1 MALTYTRALQRDIH
15 RQAVVTSSALETAH
29 LLLLATSLVALLA
42 VALAYEGRV
51 RRLEPMGAAP
61 PAPAFNLSTGTDA
74 GQLETAL
81 EPAFAAPADR
91 RFAAQQLLGFLA
103 TSREAGEALPNV
115 ASILRA
121 TVPAAVVERTPGLVA
136 YAERLQRAREAQVPR
151 SAAGPERLALF
162 TSADLALLKPGLGVR
177 TAADFRR
184 LLLRSSALF
193 IAGFYAVVLLWRVTG
208 RKGDLLLLSAA
219 HLLTALGL
227 AALVSRADPLRDNL
241 LFVRYVEG
249 VLIGLVFLGGFSLV
263 DLRTSAWLR
272 LRYLPLA
279 AAFALSLALI
289 LFGDGPGTSG
299 AKVNLGPI
307 QPIEAIRL
315 LLALFLA
322 GYFARAWELLRQ
334 VNEKG
339 LPPAARS
346 WLRIPRL
353 GYLVPV
359 VGGVGLA
366 LLFFFVQK
374 DLGPALMLSCVFLAL
389 YAVARGGSAA
399 ALAGSAV
406 LVAGFYLGYR
416 LHISETLAAR
426 VAMWQAPWDNAVR
439 GGDQVAQSVWA
450 LATGGVFGT
459 GFGLGETR
467 YLPAG
472 HTDLALAAL
481 GEELGFVGLVAV
493 GVLYAAITWR
503 GFRAAMSAA
512 NDYGFFLGTAVTL
525 FLVVPVLLMAAGLL
539 GVVPL
544 TGVVTPFL
552 SYGGSAMAANFAALG
567 ILIAI
572 GAHRGGREGA
582 EPFRVPMRYLARGL
596 GFAALV
602 LTGVLI
608 NVQMVGA
615 DRYVVRPHLSLQAD
629 GVARYQYNPR
639 VLDLVRGLPRGSVFD
654 RAGRVLAT
662 GDPELARQARTTYQ
676 KLGVAP
682 NGTCVE
688 PVSRCYPLGGAAFH
702 LLGDAGTRENWSASN
717 SSYVERD
724 ADDRL
729 RGFDDHAANVKST
742 DEQGRPVPTVRRDY
756 RELVPLLRHRHQPD
770 GAAASAFLAKN
781 RDVRTTIDA
790 RLQLRLSQ
798 ILASA
803 ARRSESGR
811 AAAVVLDAA
820 TGEVLALGSYP
831 VPVVDRPVKAVPQGR
846 EDALLD
852 RSRYGLYPPG
862 STFKLVTAAAALRQD
877 PALSAQTFTCG
888 DLPDGRVGVRI
899 PGARPVRDDVLDH
912 HPHGTIS
919 MHDGLVQSCNAYFAQ
934 LAMKVGP
941 EALLDAAATLGISV
955 TPGGSVERLRS
966 TLPQAGYGQGD
977 VVATPL
983 RMARVAAALANGGVL
998 TEPHVELL
1006 DEAAVKGAAPSG
1018 AARSGA
1024 VKRERLLSPA
1034 SAATLGR
1041 YMRDGVLEGTGRV
1054 LRNHPLRIAGKT
1066 GTAEVTGEAS
1076 HSWFVGFA
1084 PYDAPAASRRIA
1096 FAVIVE
1102 NAGYGGAAAASV
1114 AGDLVSAAGAAG
1126 LVK

>member
-1 MALTYTRALQRDIH
+1 MAVTHTRALQRDSQRRTIV
-15 RQAVVTSSALETAH
+15 ASEALDSRY
-29 LLLLATSLVALLA
+29 LLLAATSLVALLA
-42 VALAYEGRV
+42 VALAYGGRV
-51 RRLEPMGAAP
+51 QRLAPAHDAPAAP
-61 PAPAFNLSTGTDA
+61 VFNLSTGSDVNR
-74 GQLETAL
+74 LEPVL
-81 EPAFAAPADR
+81 EPALAAPADR
-91 RFAAQQLLGFLA
+91 RFAAQELLSFIVA
-103 TSREAGEALPNV
+103 ARQAGEELPNV
-115 ASILRA
+115 AAILLA
-121 TVPAAVVERTPGLVA
+121 TVPASRIDQTPGLVA
-136 YAERLQRAREAQVPR
+136 YAERLQRARAAQAPR
-151 SAAGPERLALF
+151 GAGPERLQLF
-162 TSADLALLKPGLGVR
+162 TAADLVLLKPGLSVR
-177 TAADFRR
+177 TAGDFRG
-184 LLLRSSALF
+184 LLLRWGALF
-193 IAGFYAVVLLWRVTG
+193 IAGFYLVALLWRVSG
-208 RKGDLLLLSAA
+208 RQRDLLLLSAA

-227 AALVSRADPLRDNL
+227 AALVSRGDPLRDSL
-241 LFVRYVEG
+241 LFVRYVQG
-249 VLIGLVFLGGFSLV
+249 VLVGLVFLGGFSLV

-279 AAFALSLALI
+279 AAFMLSLALI

-322 GYFARAWELLRQ
+322 GYFARVWELLRQ
-334 VNEKG
+334 VNEKA
-339 LPPAARS
+339 LPPAAPP
-346 WLRIPRL
+346 WLRIPRV

-359 VGGVGLA
+359 LGGVGLA
-366 LLFFFVQK
+366 LIFFFLQK

-389 YAVARGGSAA
+389 YAVARGGAA
-399 ALAGSAV
+399 AVLVGSGV

-416 LHISETLAAR
+416 LHISETLVAR

-481 GEELGFVGLVAV
+481 GEELGLVGLLAV
-493 GVLYAAITWR
+493 GLLYAAITWR

-512 NDYGFFLGTAVTL
+512 NDYGFFLGVAVTL
-525 FLVVPVLLMAAGLL
+525 FLVVPVLLMTAGLL

-567 ILIAI
+567 ILMAI

-582 EPFRVPMRYLARGL
+582 EPFRVPMRHLARGL
-596 GFAALV
+596 VFAALV
-602 LTGVLI
+602 LAGVLA
-608 NVQMVGA
+608 NVQMVRA

-639 VLDLVRGLPRGSVFD
+639 VLDLVRALPRGTVFD

-662 GDPELARQARTTYQ
+662 GDPELARQARTAYQ
-676 KLGVAP
+676 KIGVAP

-688 PVSRCYPLGGAAFH
+688 PVARCYPLGGSAFH

-729 RGFDDHAANVKST
+729 RGFDDHAAAVQST
-742 DEQGRPVPTVRRDY
+742 DEEGRPVPTVRRDY
-756 RELVPLLRHRHQPD
+756 RELVPLLRHRHQP
-770 GAAASAFLAKN
+770 GSGTASKFLAKN

-790 RLQLRLSQ
+790 RLQLRLAQ
-798 ILASA
+798 ILATA
-803 ARRSESGR
+803 AKRSESGH
-811 AAAVVLDAA
+811 AAAIVLDAA
-820 TGEVLALGSYP
+820 TGDVLAVGSYP
-831 VPVVDRPVKAVPQGR
+831 FPVVDRPVKAAADGR
-846 EDALLD
+846 DESLLD
-852 RSRYGLYPPG
+852 RARYGLYPPG

-877 PALSAQTFTCG
+877 PSLSRQTFTCG

-899 PGARPVRDDVLDH
+899 PGGRPVRDDVLDH
-912 HPHGTIS
+912 HAHGTIG

-955 TPGGSVERLRS
+955 TPGGSLERLRS

-998 TEPHVELL
+998 TDAHVEMI
-1006 DEAAVKGAAPSG
+1006 DAATAQAS
-1018 AARSGA
+1018 
-1024 VKRERLLSPA
+1024 VKRQRLLSPA

-1041 YMRDGVLEGTGRV
+1041 FMRDGVLEGTGRL
-1054 LRNHPLRIAGKT
+1054 LRTHPLRIAGKT
-1066 GTAEVTGEAS
+1066 GTAEVVGEAS

-1084 PYDAPAASRRIA
+1084 PFDAPPAARRIA

-1102 NAGYGGAAAASV
+1102 NAGYGGLAAASA
-1114 AGDLVSAAGAAG
+1114 AGDLVTAAGSAG
-1126 LVK
+1126 LIK

>member
-1 MALTYTRALQRDIH
+1 MAVTYTRALQRDVRRRTVATSDALDTIH
-15 RQAVVTSSALETAH
+15 LVLV
-29 LLLLATSLVALLA
+29 ATSLVAMLA

-51 RRLEPMGAAP
+51 QRLTPGASE
-61 PAPAFNLSTGTDA
+61 PAPVVDMSVTTSVADLEAALAPALS
-74 GQLETAL
+74 
-81 EPAFAAPADR
+81 APADR
-91 RFAAQQLLGFLA
+91 RFAATELLAFLTTA
-103 TSREAGEALPNV
+103 RAERDGLANV

-121 TVPAAVVERTPGLVA
+121 TVPAALVDRTPGLVT
-136 YAERLQRAREAQVPR
+136 YAERLQRAREVQAQR
-151 SAAGPERLALF
+151 GAAGPDRLALF
-162 TSADLALLKPGLGVR
+162 TAGDLVLLKPGLRVR
-177 TAADFRR
+177 TAGAFRG
-184 LLLRSSALF
+184 LLLRWGALF
-193 IAGFYAVVLLWRVTG
+193 MAGFYAVVLLWRLTK
-208 RKGDLLLLSAA
+208 RDGDLLLLSAA

-227 AALVSRADPLRDNL
+227 AALVSRADPLRDSL
-241 LFVRYVEG
+241 LFVRYVQG
-249 VLIGLVFLGGFSLV
+249 VLIGLACLGLFSLM
-263 DLRTSAWLR
+263 DLRRSAWLR

-279 AAFALSLALI
+279 AAFLLSLALI

-299 AKVNLGPI
+299 AKVNLGPV

-322 GYFARAWELLRQ
+322 GYFARMWELLRQ
-334 VNEKG
+334 VNEKQ
-339 LPPAARS
+339 LPPAAPS

-359 VGGVGLA
+359 IGGVGLA
-366 LLFFFVQK
+366 LIFFFLQK

-389 YAVARGGSAA
+389 YSVARGGAA
-399 ALAGSAV
+399 AAAVGSAL
-406 LVAGFYLGYR
+406 LVAGFFVGYR

-481 GEELGFVGLVAV
+481 GEELGLVGLAAV

-525 FLVVPVLLMAAGLL
+525 FLAVPVLLMGAGLL

-567 ILIAI
+567 ILISI

-582 EPFRVPMRYLARGL
+582 EPFRVPMRYLTRGL

-602 LTGVLI
+602 LAGVLV
-608 NVQMVGA
+608 NVQLVRA
-615 DRYVVRPHLSLQAD
+615 DRYVVKPHLSLQAD

-639 VLDLVRGLPRGSVFD
+639 VLDLVRALPRGNVFD

-662 GDPELARQARTTYQ
+662 GDPELARQARTAYQ
-676 KLGVAP
+676 KIGVAP

-688 PVSRCYPLGGAAFH
+688 PVARCYPLGGAAFH

-729 RGFDDHAANVKST
+729 RGFDDHAAAVQST

-756 RELVPLLRHRHQPD
+756 RELVPLLRHRHQPTHD
-770 GAAASAFLAKN
+770 TAEEFLAKN

-803 ARRSESGR
+803 AKRSESGR

-820 TGEVLALGSYP
+820 TGDVLALGSYP
-831 VPVVDRPVKAVPQGR
+831 FPTVDRPVSAVADGR
-846 EDALLD
+846 EEALLD

-877 PALSAQTFTCG
+877 PALSTQTFTCG

-899 PGARPVRDDVLDH
+899 PGGRPVRDDVLDH
-912 HPHGTIS
+912 HPHGTIA
-919 MHDGLVQSCNAYFAQ
+919 MHDGLVHSCNAYFAQ

-941 EALLDAAATLGISV
+941 QAMLDAAAAIGISI
-955 TPGGSVERLRS
+955 TPGGSLERLRAS
-966 TLPQAGYGQGD
+966 LPQAGYGQGD

-998 TEPHVELL
+998 TEAHVEMR
-1006 DEAAVKGAAPSG
+1006 DETDPKGDSRG
-1018 AARSGA
+1018 V

-1034 SAATLGR
+1034 AAATLGR
-1041 YMRDGVLEGTGRV
+1041 YMRDGVLEGTGRI
-1054 LRNHPLRIAGKT
+1054 LRSHPLRVAGKT
-1066 GTAEVTGEAS
+1066 GTAEVAGEAS

-1084 PYDAPAASRRIA
+1084 PFDAPPGARRVA

-1102 NAGYGGAAAASV
+1102 NAGYGGQAAASV
-1114 AGDLVSAAGAAG
+1114 AGDLVTAAGTAG
-1126 LVK
+1126 LIK

>member
-1 MALTYTRALQRDIH
+1 MAVTITKALQRDTRRRVH
-15 RQAVVTSSALETAH
+15 VTSSALDTTY
-29 LLLLATSLVALLA
+29 LVLVSTSLVAMLA

-51 RRLEPMGAAP
+51 RRPSAPGSPRPDAVIDLSTATNAAALEPM
-61 PAPAFNLSTGTDA
+61 
-74 GQLETAL
+74 L
-81 EPAFAAPADR
+81 EPALTAPADR
-91 RFAAQQLLGFLA
+91 RLAAQEVLSFVAAARQ
-103 TSREAGEALPNV
+103 RGEELPNV
-115 ASILRA
+115 AAILRV
-121 TVPAAVVERTPGLVA
+121 TVPAALVDRTPGLMV
-136 YAERLQRAREAQVPR
+136 YAERLQRAREAKAAR
-151 SAAGPERLALF
+151 GAAGPEQLALF
-162 TSADLALLKPGLGVR
+162 TAGDLVLLKPGFSVR
-177 TAADFRR
+177 TAGEFRA
-184 LLLRSSALF
+184 LLLRYGALF
-193 IAGFYAVVLLWRVTG
+193 IAGFYLIVVLWRVSG
-208 RKGDLLLLSAA
+208 REGDVLLLSVA

-227 AALVSRADPLRDNL
+227 AALVSRADPLRDSL

-249 VLIGLVFLGGFSLV
+249 VLFGLVFLALFSLL
-263 DLRTSAWLR
+263 DLRKSAWLR

-279 AAFALSLALI
+279 AAFLLSLALI

-299 AKVNLGPI
+299 AKVNLGPV

-334 VNEKG
+334 VNEKEL
-339 LPPAARS
+339 LPAGAPA
-346 WLRIPRL
+346 WVRIPRL

-389 YAVARGGSAA
+389 YAVARGGAVAA
-399 ALAGSAV
+399 AAGSA
-406 LVAGFYLGYR
+406 LLAAGFYVGYK

-450 LATGGVFGT
+450 LATGGVFGS

-481 GEELGFVGLVAV
+481 GEELGLVGLAAV

-503 GFRAAMSAA
+503 GFRAAMRAA

-525 FLVVPVLLMAAGLL
+525 FLIVPVLLMGAGLL

-567 ILIAI
+567 ILISI

-582 EPFRVPMRYLARGL
+582 EPFQVPMRYLVRGL
-596 GFAALV
+596 GFAGLV
-602 LTGVLI
+602 LAGVLI
-608 NVQMVGA
+608 DVQLVRA

-639 VLDLVRGLPRGSVFD
+639 VLDLVRALPRGSVFD

-662 GDPELARQARTTYQ
+662 GDAELARQARTTYQ
-676 KLGVAP
+676 KLGVTP

-688 PVSRCYPLGGAAFH
+688 PVARCYPLGGAGFH
-702 LLGDAGTRENWSASN
+702 LLGDAATRENWSASN

-729 RGFDDHAANVKST
+729 RGFDDHASAVQSA

-770 GAAASAFLAKN
+770 RGAASEFLARN
-781 RDVRTTIDA
+781 RDVRTTVDA
-790 RLQLRLSQ
+790 RLQLRVTQ
-798 ILASA
+798 ILSSA

-831 VPVVDRPVKAVPQGR
+831 IPVVDRPVRAAAEGR
-846 EDALLD
+846 EDTLLD

-862 STFKLVTAAAALRQD
+862 STFKLVTAAAALRQN
-877 PALSAQTFTCG
+877 PALSGQTFTCS

-899 PGARPVRDDVLDH
+899 PGERPVRDDVLDH
-912 HPHGTIS
+912 HPHGTIA
-919 MHDGLVQSCNAYFAQ
+919 MHDGLVHSCNAYFAQ
-934 LAMKVGP
+934 LAMKLGP
-941 EALLDAAATLGISV
+941 EAMLDAAATLGISL
-955 TPGGSVERLRS
+955 TPGSSPARLRAS
-966 TLPQAGYGQGD
+966 LPQAGYGQGD

-998 TEPHVELL
+998 NDAHVELR
-1006 DEAAVKGAAPSG
+1006 DESG
-1018 AARSGA
+1018 AKGA
-1024 VKRERLLSPA
+1024 VKRERLLSPGG
-1034 SAATLGR
+1034 AATLAR
-1041 YMRDGVLEGTGRV
+1041 YMRDGVLEGTGRA
-1054 LRNHPLRIAGKT
+1054 LRSHPLRIAGKT
-1066 GTAEVTGEAS
+1066 GTAEVAGEAS

-1084 PYDAPAASRRIA
+1084 PYDAPAGARRIA

-1102 NAGYGGAAAASV
+1102 NAGYGGSAAATA
-1114 AGDLVSAAGAAG
+1114 AGDIVSAAATAG

>member
-1 MALTYTRALQRDIH
+1 MAVTFTRALQRDTRRHSI
-15 RQAVVTSSALETAH
+15 VTSSQLDTTRLI
-29 LLLLATSLVALLA
+29 LLSTSLVALLA

-51 RRLEPMGAAP
+51 RRQPLGTPVATTVVDISGATTASALETVLEPV
-61 PAPAFNLSTGTDA
+61 LS
-74 GQLETAL
+74 
-81 EPAFAAPADR
+81 APADR
-91 RFAAQQLLGFLA
+91 RFAANGLLSFLTA
-103 TSREAGEALPNV
+103 AREAGEELPNV
-115 ASILRA
+115 AAILRA
-121 TVPAAVVERTPGLVA
+121 TVPAASIDRTPGLMV
-136 YAERLQRAREAQVPR
+136 YAERLQRAREVQAKR
-151 SAAGPERLALF
+151 GASGPDRLNLF
-162 TSADLALLKPGLGVR
+162 TSADLVLIKPGLSVR
-177 TAADFRR
+177 TAGEFRG
-184 LLLRSSALF
+184 LLLRWGGLF
-193 IAGFYAVVLLWRVTG
+193 IAGFYAVMLLWWLTKRD
-208 RKGDLLLLSAA
+208 GDVLLLSAA

-227 AALVSRADPLRDNL
+227 AALVSRADPLRDSL

-249 VLIGLVFLGGFSLV
+249 VLIGLFFLALFSMV
-263 DLRTSAWLR
+263 DLRRSAWLR

-279 AAFALSLALI
+279 AAFVLSLALI
-289 LFGDGPGTSG
+289 LFGSGPGTSG
-299 AKVNLGPI
+299 AKVNLGPV

-334 VNEKG
+334 VNEKEL
-339 LPPAARS
+339 LPARAPS
-346 WLRIPRL
+346 WVRIPRV
-353 GYLVPV
+353 GYVVPLL
-359 VGGVGLA
+359 GGVGLA

-389 YAVARGGSAA
+389 YAVARGGGAA
-399 ALAGSAV
+399 AAAGTAL
-406 LVAGFYLGYR
+406 LVAGFYVGYR

-481 GEELGFVGLVAV
+481 GEELGLVGLAAV

-567 ILIAI
+567 ILISI

-582 EPFRVPMRYLARGL
+582 EPFRLPMRYLARGL
-596 GFAALV
+596 AFASLV
-602 LTGVLI
+602 LAGVLLD
-608 NVQMVGA
+608 VQLVRA

-639 VLDLVRGLPRGSVFD
+639 VTDLVRALPRGSVFD

-662 GDPELARQARTTYQ
+662 GDPQLARQARTTFQ
-676 KLGVAP
+676 KYGVTP

-688 PVSRCYPLGGAAFH
+688 PVARCYPLGGAGFH
-702 LLGDAGTRENWSASN
+702 LLGDASSRENWSASN
-717 SSYVERD
+717 SSYLERD
-724 ADDRL
+724 ADARL
-729 RGFDDHAANVKST
+729 RGFDDHAAAVQST
-742 DEQGRPVPTVRRDY
+742 DEAGRPVPTVRRDY
-756 RELVPLLRHRHQPD
+756 QALVPLLRNRHQPD
-770 GAAASAFLAKN
+770 SDSATAFLERN
-781 RDVRTTIDA
+781 RDVRTTIDG
-790 RLQLRLSQ
+790 RLQLRVSQ
-798 ILASA
+798 ILSNA
-803 ARRSESGR
+803 AKRSESGH

-831 VPVVDRPVKAVPQGR
+831 FPVVDRPVKAAVEGR
-846 EDALLD
+846 DAALLD

-862 STFKLVTAAAALRQD
+862 STFKLVTAAAALRQN
-877 PALSAQTFTCG
+877 PALSGQRFTCS

-899 PGARPVRDDVLDH
+899 PGERPVRDDVLDH
-912 HPHGTIS
+912 HAHGTIA
-919 MHDGLVQSCNAYFAQ
+919 MHDGLVHSCNAYFAQ
-934 LAMKVGP
+934 LAMKLGP
-941 EALLDAAATLGISV
+941 EAMLDAAATLGISV
-955 TPGGSVERLRS
+955 TPAGSLDRLRS

-998 TEPHVELL
+998 NETHVEMR
-1006 DEAAVKGAAPSG
+1006 DETKI
-1018 AARSGA
+1018 
-1024 VKRERLLSPA
+1024 KRERLLSPGA
-1034 SAATLGR
+1034 AATLGR
-1041 YMRDGVLEGTGRV
+1041 YMRDGVLEGTGRT
-1054 LRNHPLRIAGKT
+1054 LRSHPLRVAGKT
-1066 GTAEVTGEAS
+1066 GTAEVVGKTS

-1084 PYDAPAASRRIA
+1084 PYDAPAGARRIA

-1102 NAGYGGAAAASV
+1102 NAGYGGSAAAGTAGDIVTAAAS
-1114 AGDLVSAAGAAG
+1114 AG
-1126 LVK
+1126 LIK